1 MVQHEPKVC
10 RFCGHRFI
18 PHPKVGLRQIACT
31 KAQCQRARKRANLQ
45 RLYDSDP
52 GYNYDNVKRYRA
64 SHPDCQKQWRQKRK
78 GQSGTLCSEPKA
90 VIAGSVQQIPASLFV
105 SPQVSE
111 IQTELSSVK
120 AVKLPQ
126 RVQASSEIQTDLTLY
141 FSVPLSGLL
150 TSLPKLK
157 KREIQIEL
165 SG

>member
-1 MVQHEPKVC
+1 MVQHEPKTC
-10 RFCGHRFI
+10 RFCGDRFI
-18 PHPKVGLRQIACT
+18 PHPKVGTRQITCL

-64 SHPDCQKQWRQKRK
+64 SHPDYQKQWRQKRK
-78 GQSGTLCSEPKA
+78 KQQDAQCSEPKA
-90 VIAGSVQQIPASLFV
+90 VPADSVQQIPASLV
-105 SPQVSE
+105 E

-120 AVKLPQ
+120 TVKPAQ
-126 RVQASSEIQTDLTLY
+126 RVGAPSEIQTDLTLY

-150 TSLPKLK
+150 SSLPQLE

-165 SG
+165 TG